1 MTAREALSHAN
12 GTRTCVQ
19 ILVVDDFEPWC
30 RFIRTLLE
38 ARPELRIVGEAHDG
52 YTAIEKAKELQPD
65 LILLDIG
72 LPGLNG
78 IEVSCQVR
86 QMVPNSKIIFVTES
100 NAKTVIDAALS
111 TGAVGYVIKHN
122 AVSELLS
129 AIDAALEKKSFVR

>member
-1 MTAREALSHAN
+1 
-12 GTRTCVQ
+12 
-19 ILVVDDFEPWC
+19 VVDDFEPWC